1 MFFFEQKTA
10 YEMRISDWSSD
21 VCSSDLEK
29 LAAKQ
34 REEAVAR
41 DKIASELHPIK
52 TPSPRYPIAAEQSGQ
67 EGLVLVES
75 TVATNGTVSAAHVVT
90 AQPAAVFDEAPL
102 AAVQRWRFQTIPA
115 PVTTQQPTS
124 SSLAHRMQHST
135 LPYWSGPPLATTLAT
150 HHQTPH

>member
-67 EGLVLVES
+67 EGLVLVEL
-75 TVATNGTVSAAHVVT
+75 TVATNGTVSAAHVVK
-90 AQPAAVFDEAPL
+90 AEPAAVFDDAAL
-102 AAVQRWRFQTIPA
+102 AAVKRWRFQPVPA
-115 PVTTQQPTS
+115 PVTTQQS
-124 SSLAHRMQHST
+124 IRFSL
-135 LPYWSGPPLATTLAT
+135 GN
-150 HHQTPH
+150 